1 MRHLPRLKLIGEPT
15 NYQTL
20 QYLQSDNNLVCNTV
34 VLAGPKLED
43 TLLHRVD
50 HSLCFREQLNFKNPP
65 KPSQNVPSAHYI
77 LAKINVI
84 NSMGR
89 LQMHRKAAPTP
100 GVPGFGLHCHED
112 FYELGEW
119 SRIHPTEF
127 ALPPCIPVGS
137 CAWTLGS
144 ESNRSW
150 IRHSLP
156 KIWNTAR
163 FFLRVRFLAQE
174 PAEQTYI
181 ILGWWQKG
189 DIECWE
195 PAERYCSSSAFA
207 LSWPSSSTGEHCTA
221 QQTALYLDF
230 CHRWAG
236 SENSGGKKPH

>member
-43 TLLHRVD
+43 ALLHRVD

-119 SRIHPTEF
+119 SRTDPTEF
-127 ALPPCIPVGS
+127 ALPP
-137 CAWTLGS
+137 
-144 ESNRSW
+144 
-150 IRHSLP
+150 
-156 KIWNTAR
+156 
-163 FFLRVRFLAQE
+163 
-174 PAEQTYI
+174 
-181 ILGWWQKG
+181 
-189 DIECWE
+189 
-195 PAERYCSSSAFA
+195 
-207 LSWPSSSTGEHCTA
+207 
-221 QQTALYLDF
+221 
-230 CHRWAG
+230 
-236 SENSGGKKPH
+236 